1 MDEGARQAF
10 LARFSPE
17 PQGRLL
23 GLCAMGGI
31 FAEGVD
37 LVSERLCG
45 AAVVGTGLPQVGLE
59 RETLRARYEAVYG
72 AGYDFSYLYPGIGRV
87 LQAAGRVIRSET
99 DRGALLLLDDRYGAA
114 QTRALLPPEW
124 DIRRVRAPEEIRA
137 LCAAFF
143 GEM

>member
-1 MDEGARQAF
+1 MDEAARREF

-23 GLCAMGGI
+23 ALCAMGGI

-37 LVSERLCG
+37 LPAERLCG
-45 AAVVGTGLPQVGLE
+45 AAVVGVGLPQVGLE
-59 RETLRARYEAVYG
+59 RETLRARYDAVYG
-72 AGYDFSYLYPGIGRV
+72 DGYAFAYVYPGIGRV
-87 LQAAGRVIRSET
+87 LQAAGRVIRTET

-114 QTRALLPPEW
+114 DYRGLLPPEW
-124 DIRRVRAPEEIRA
+124 ALRRVRSAGEIRA

-143 GEM
+143 GA